1 MAVRL
6 KKKSPDFVLF
16 LTVLSLLSLG
26 VIMVFSASEYSTL
39 INYNDSFYF
48 FKRQVLWALIGLA
61 AMFFMINYDYWRL
74 KQYIRP
80 ILFVAFLMLVLV
92 LVPGIGR
99 EVNGARRWIDLGPMS
114 FAPAELVK
122 LCIIIFTA
130 YGLARQKERIKRFT
144 GGVLPHL
151 SVALL
156 AALIILFQPDLGT
169 AVSLTGI
176 VFLMIFA
183 AGARLTHLSAI
194 AAAGISAVLLA
205 IYLEPY
211 RMKRFLAFLD
221 PWADPQGSGFHIIQ
235 GLYAIGSGGLFG
247 LGLGQSRQKFL
258 YLPENHTDFIF
269 AIIGEELGFIGAS
282 LVILLFIL
290 FIWRGMKIAVTAQ
303 DPFASLLA
311 TGITAWIGVQAI
323 INIGVVTGSLPV
335 TGIPLPFISFGGSS
349 MVVNLLMIGILVN
362 ISRHALEEKDLAK
375 KAIRDRRHRF

>member
-26 VIMVFSASEYSTL
+26 VVMVFSASEYSTL

-61 AMFFMINYDYWRL
+61 TMFFMINYDYWRL
-74 KQYIRP
+74 KKHIRP
-80 ILFVAFLMLVLV
+80 ILLIAFLMLVLV
-92 LVPGIGR
+92 LIPGIGK
-99 EVNGARRWIDLGPMS
+99 EVNGARRWIDLGPLS

-130 YGLARQKERIKRFT
+130 YGLARQKDKIKQFT
-144 GGVLPHL
+144 AGVLPHL

-156 AALIILFQPDLGT
+156 AALMILFQPDLGT
-169 AVSLTGI
+169 AISLTGI

-183 AGARLTHLSAI
+183 AGARLTHLGGI
-194 AAAGISAVLLA
+194 AAAGIAAVVLA
-205 IYLEPY
+205 IFLEPY

-282 LVILLFIL
+282 LVILLFVL
-290 FIWRGMKIAVTAQ
+290 FIWRGMKVAVTAQ

-311 TGITAWIGVQAI
+311 AGVTAWIGVQAI

-335 TGIPLPFISFGGSS
+335 TGIPLPFISFGGNS
-349 MVVNLLMIGILVN
+349 MLFTMAGVGILLN
-362 ISRHALEEKDLAK
+362 ISRFSEN
-375 KAIRDRRHRF
+375 R